1 MGLAGRWERGF
12 RIPGWNMGAC
22 RVFVTALVAAFCA
35 CAQVIEAAPAKL
47 PTAAEIDSVLHSLSD
62 ITGFRI
68 HKRLPFQMVTR
79 DEVNKFLKEQIR
91 RSVKPEELRAEETT
105 LRKFGFVPADF
116 DLKKTTIDLL
126 TEQAAAFYDFHRKKL
141 FISDWA
147 NQNMREVAIVHEL
160 AHALADQNFPIQKFL
175 SESSED
181 SEQSLA
187 RETVV
192 EGQAS
197 WLMIEYGARRSG
209 RTLKDP
215 ETASDLLRDQPDSAA
230 DDSAYPVFSKAPLY
244 IRRTLMFP
252 YEEGEKFQQAVFLK
266 EGKGAFA
273 RLFDQPPVSTA
284 QVIHPDRYFAKVAST
299 RPELPKPIRH
309 AKAFVGG
316 SVGELDQRILLQ
328 QYVDTYSADTL
339 APKLKG
345 ATYRIDEMKPDRRQ
359 MLIYVSEWQ
368 DEKSAGQYFD
378 AYQRIL
384 RGKWKQL
391 EVSAENDSMF
401 SGKSEDGY
409 FSVVLKGTKVLSS
422 EGFVAPI
429 PVDSSPSRSTND

>member
-1 MGLAGRWERGF
+1 
-12 RIPGWNMGAC
+12 
-22 RVFVTALVAAFCA
+22 
-35 CAQVIEAAPAKL
+35 
-47 PTAAEIDSVLHSLSD
+47 
-62 ITGFRI
+62 
-68 HKRLPFQMVTR
+68 
-79 DEVNKFLKEQIR
+79 
-91 RSVKPEELRAEETT
+91 
-105 LRKFGFVPADF
+105 
-116 DLKKTTIDLL
+116 
-126 TEQAAAFYDFHRKKL
+126 
-141 FISDWA
+141 
-147 NQNMREVAIVHEL
+147 VHEL

-175 SESSED
+175 SENSED

-215 ETASDLLRDQPDSAA
+215 ETASDLLRDQPDNAT

-284 QVIHPDRYFAKVAST
+284 QVIHPDRYFAKIAST
-299 RPELPKPIRH
+299 TPELPKPIRH

-328 QYVDTYSADTL
+328 QYIDTYSAD
-339 APKLKG
+339 
-345 ATYRIDEMKPDRRQ
+345 RRDETGPPPDAGLCFRMAGRENCRPVLRRLSAHPARQ
-359 MLIYVSEWQ
+359 MEATRS
-368 DEKSAGQYFD
+368 
-378 AYQRIL
+378 QR
-384 RGKWKQL
+384 
-391 EVSAENDSMF
+391 AE
-401 SGKSEDGY
+401 
-409 FSVVLKGTKVLSS
+409 
-422 EGFVAPI
+422 
-429 PVDSSPSRSTND
+429 